1 MNRRYFLLMAALLSL
16 LLLAYGCGDDDDGVG
31 QTAQQL
37 TEQGL
42 VKFDAGDYAGASA
55 DFSAALG
62 LDPEF
67 YDAYLWLGWAEL
79 RLSNA
84 GLAEDAFVTY
94 LAEKAGSND
103 AKAGLALAYDA
114 QDEYEGA
121 IDAAEELL
129 SSNPTWTFS
138 RDSEANYLDVALVLA
153 YGYYMTADFAEC
165 LQVVQDYFDP
175 GFSVDTSTQEGRQ
188 QLADK
193 VDNLYTG

>member
-1 MNRRYFLLMAALLSL
+1 MNRRYFLLIAVLLSL
-16 LLLAYGCGDDDDGVG
+16 LLLAYGCGDDDDGID
-31 QTAQQL
+31 QSAEKL

-42 VKFDAGDYAGASA
+42 AKVDAGDYAGASA
-55 DFSAALG
+55 DFNAALG

-79 RLSNA
+79 RQNNA

-94 LAEKAGSND
+94 LAEKTTSND

-114 QDEYEGA
+114 QDEYEGT

-129 SSNPTWTFS
+129 SSDPTWTFS

-153 YGYYMTADFAEC
+153 YGYYMTADFAKS
-165 LQVVQDYFDP
+165 LQVVQDFFDP
-175 GFSVDTSTQEGRQ
+175 GFSVDTSTSEGRE
-188 QLADK
+188 QLAVKLDS
-193 VDNLYTG
+193 LYTG